1 MLKTTQKTTKL
12 FYKGNIEMYYLTQYF
27 LEEIKATY
35 KKLTYE
41 ERIGIIDKYITPFF
55 NNGELITDTIS
66 ISNIMNFKQYIYSLN
81 LSISRKNLIFS
92 ILKQLLV
99 FAEDRDY
106 LESSYAE
113 KIIRMLKSIRKEKVL
128 TKKLVFWT
136 PEEFTLFI
144 NTFEKKD
151 QKWKYYF
158 LITYWGALRMGE
170 VNALT
175 WEDLNFQM
183 NYVDINKSMDRD
195 GEINSP
201 KNESSNDSVDLPTFL
216 INELKLWKEK
226 VKPEKESDLLFFNN
240 HRLGR
245 TNIRTIMKKHEKMCG
260 INPIKFHGLRHSMAS
275 RMINQGCNPLIVSKH
290 LRHSSTQQTLDTYS
304 HLFPNVTKGLMDRL
318 V

>member
-1 MLKTTQKTTKL
+1 MLKTTEKTTKL
-12 FYKGNIEMYYLTQYF
+12 FYKGNIEMYYLTHYF

-35 KKLTYE
+35 KKLTYQ
-41 ERIGIIDKYITPFF
+41 ERVSVSNKYIMPFF
-55 NNGELITDTIS
+55 NNGQLVTDTVT
-66 ISNIMNFKQYIYSLN
+66 ISNVMSFKQYVYNLN

-92 ILKQLLV
+92 VLRQILI
-99 FAEDRDY
+99 FAEDREY
-106 LESSYAE
+106 LESNYAE

-128 TKKLVFWT
+128 SKKIVFWT
-136 PEEFTLFI
+136 PEEFNLFI
-144 NTFEKKD
+144 NTFETKD
-151 QKWKYYF
+151 RKWRYYF
-158 LITYWGALRMGE
+158 LLTYWGALRMGE

-183 NYVDINKSMDRD
+183 NYVDINKSMDRE

-216 INELKLWKEK
+216 LVEFKQWKEE
-226 VKPEKESDLLFFNN
+226 VKPDNETDLLFFNN

-245 TNIRTIMKKHEKMCG
+245 TNIRTVMRRHINMCG
-260 INPIKFHGLRHSMAS
+260 VTPIKFHGLRHSMAS
-275 RMINQGCNPLIVSKH
+275 RMINQGCNPLLVSKH